1 MLASALSKL
10 KSPKVGAFN
19 EELSSS
25 GGYSGTPVANC
36 LIVLVERNDPS

>member
-10 KSPKVGAFN
+10 KSPKAGAVN

-25 GGYSGTPVANC
+25 GGYAGTPVANC
-36 LIVLVERNDPS
+36 LDCLSWQSS